1 MGIATYRHRVVSAV
15 VGFCL
20 AAALASVLAGAARA
34 AIPDRWGFA
43 YVDKP
48 SVPGI
53 PVLAHQ
59 AGSWPA
65 PFKVHVTPGGVG
77 RVFVTFP
84 QIATKG
90 GVVHVTAVSPQLAP
104 GPAWCQAQKWAPVGA
119 NEVVAVRCYRPGGA
133 AVFVPFSITFES
145 SSKGP
150 IGPGRAFGYVHFEP
164 TSGIVASFNST
175 GAANHVVAG
184 PVGVWNVALPGLG
197 SPTQSGNVQV
207 TAVNAAAPAKCEING
222 WASNA
227 AAQVFQV
234 RCFNA
239 GVAPLKTG
247 WSLTYHRGRS
257 VVGTQPKAFAYT
269 FDNQPLL
276 AGPYS
281 PVPPAVNFNSLGGL
295 NTVRTAGVGLRF
307 VVFPRVGFLPDDV
320 QVSAFKVGPGFC
332 NLLSLWA
339 TPASAA
345 TVTVRD
351 VACYT
356 AAGVPKNQ
364 PSLVT
369 YVSLV

>member
-1 MGIATYRHRVVSAV
+1 MGIAMNRHRFVSAV
-15 VGFCL
+15 VGFGLAAVL
-20 AAALASVLAGAARA
+20 AAAMAATARA

-48 SVPGI
+48 TVPGTPI
-53 PVLAHQ
+53 LAHQ

-65 PFKVHVTPGGVG
+65 PFKVHVAPGAIGQ
-77 RVFVTFP
+77 VFVTFP

-90 GVVHVTAVSPQLAP
+90 GVVHVTAVAP
-104 GPAWCQAQKWAPVGA
+104 GPVWCQAQKWGPVGV
-119 NEVVAVRCYRPGGA
+119 NELVAVRCFRPGGA
-133 AVFVPFSITFES
+133 PVFVPFSITFQT

-150 IGPGRAFGYVHFEP
+150 IPPGRAFGYVHFDP
-164 TSGIVASFNST
+164 TAGIVASFNST
-175 GAANHVVAG
+175 GAVNHVIPG
-184 PVGVWNVALPGLG
+184 PVGVWTVSLPGLG

-207 TAVNAAAPAKCEING
+207 TAVNAAAPAKCEIDA

-227 AAQVFQV
+227 AGQIFRV

-239 GVAPLKTG
+239 GLAPLKTG
-247 WSLTYHRGRS
+247 WSLTYHRRRT
-257 VVGTQPKAFAYT
+257 VVGTEPKAFAYT

-276 AGPYS
+276 AGPY
-281 PVPPAVNFNSLGGL
+281 PPAPLALNFNSLGGV

-307 VVFPRVGFLPDDV
+307 VLFPRVGLLPDDV

-339 TPASAA
+339 TTASAPQ
-345 TVTVRD
+345 VLVRD

-356 AAGVPKNQ
+356 AAGVLKNQ
-364 PSLVT
+364 ASLVT
-369 YVSLV
+369 YVSLL